1 MPNPDSLWDW
11 WHSLAKNT
19 CQKNCN
25 SNVLNILC
33 VSPKIGKTVQRKLN
47 FVLVSLYFKGIVSR
61 DWGAL
66 QIILLDR
73 YIVGSISAEGY
84 F

>member
-1 MPNPDSLWDW
+1 MSDIRLARHFDILFQSRNLTLLTNTEYRYRYLFKEKSKTSLYG
-11 WHSLAKNT
+11 K
-19 CQKNCN
+19 N
-25 SNVLNILC
+25 SNKGLL
-33 VSPKIGKTVQRKLN
+33 
-47 FVLVSLYFKGIVSR
+47 KGIVSR

>member
-1 MPNPDSLWDW
+1 MLHYTYSTTEL
-11 WHSLAKNT
+11 
-19 CQKNCN
+19 
-25 SNVLNILC
+25 
-33 VSPKIGKTVQRKLN
+33 
-47 FVLVSLYFKGIVSR
+47 FKGIVSR

>member
-1 MPNPDSLWDW
+1 MPSL
-11 WHSLAKNT
+11 
-19 CQKNCN
+19 
-25 SNVLNILC
+25 LC
-33 VSPKIGKTVQRKLN
+33 IPVVPVPTVSELN
-47 FVLVSLYFKGIVSR
+47 FLFDFLFEGFKGIVSR

>member
-1 MPNPDSLWDW
+1 MNDKTKKYKKLMFYDKPDI
-11 WHSLAKNT
+11 HIEP
-19 CQKNCN
+19 
-25 SNVLNILC
+25 IL
-33 VSPKIGKTVQRKLN
+33 KKYWEHL
-47 FVLVSLYFKGIVSR
+47 LKGIVSR